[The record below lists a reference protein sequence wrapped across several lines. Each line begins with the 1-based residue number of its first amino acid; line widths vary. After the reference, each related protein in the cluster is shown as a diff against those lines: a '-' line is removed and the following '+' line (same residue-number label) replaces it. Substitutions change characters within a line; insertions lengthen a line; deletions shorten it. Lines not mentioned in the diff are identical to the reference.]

1 MKSGSPGIRPVATS
15 APASSRRRLLTY
27 VVIAVAGVLAL
38 IVGVRFVLT
47 LGPMGAAQDFC
58 AAAQRGDYAGIYAR
72 MFTTA
77 AQAQSDSATF
87 TAAERLADQQA
98 GGVTGCD
105 ISPLRVD
112 GGWGSAVVHLTEHR
126 AHGVD
131 VAVALQLSDAPWR
144 ITAIPDPAVFPLGVA
159 RAFCDDLTRQDY
171 AAAYHLLA
179 PSITAALTAE
189 NFTGAQQLFDQ
200 NGGAVDSCTV
210 TALTLNSANTDA
222 VVSVQVHRRQSGAGA
237 IQIKITRQSGES
249 WRISSLPSA

>member
-1 MKSGSPGIRPVATS
+1 MKPGSTATAQAS
-15 APASSRRRLLTY
+15 ARRRTLTY
-27 VVIAVAGVLAL
+27 TIIAIAGVLVVIA
-38 IVGVRFVLT
+38 GVRFGLT

-58 AAAQRGDYAGIYAR
+58 AAAQRGDYASIYAR
-72 MFTTA
+72 MFA
-77 AQAQSDSATF
+77 AEAQAQSDVATF

-98 GGVTGCD
+98 GTVTGCD

-131 VAVALQLSDAPWR
+131 VAVALQVSGSPWH
-144 ITAIPDPAVFPLGVA
+144 ITSIPDPAVFPLGTA

-179 PSITAALTAE
+179 LSITTALTAE
-189 NFTGAQQLFDQ
+189 NFAKAEQLFDQ
-200 NGGAVDSCTV
+200 NGGVVDTCNV
-210 TALTLNSANTDA
+210 TALTLNSANTFA
-222 VVSVQVHRRQSGAGA
+222 VASVQVHRRQSGAGA
-237 IQIKITRQSGES
+237 IQIKITRQSGDS